1 MLFWLLSFKAK
12 LCVHAILILTAG
24 QWLPLAVIL
33 PTSTGA
39 QGTSVC
45 LSACVCVCTSSI
57 FPHVLLSGPAQ
68 LFFFFLFFSSLL
80 LFFYRYR
87 FSSGCS
93 DLLSLFRIHCSS
105 SLKSVSFVFKG
116 HLILGNHPDNQT
128 NSGTGVKVSPVSE
141 DRKVLMHQ
149 FKETL
154 ES

>member
-1 MLFWLLSFKAK
+1 MPI
-12 LCVHAILILTAG
+12 VILTAG

-33 PTSTGA
+33 PSSTGA

-57 FPHVLLSGPAQ
+57 FPRVLLSGPAQ
-68 LFFFFLFFSSLL
+68 LLFFFLSSPPSCCSLTGIDFHQVFL
-80 LFFYRYR
+80 IYCHYLGFTAPHPSKLCHL
-87 FSSGCS
+87 SS
-93 DLLSLFRIHCSS
+93 
-105 SLKSVSFVFKG
+105 KVTWM
-116 HLILGNHPDNQT
+116 LGNHRDNQT

-154 ES
+154 EN